1 MRFRLPADGLTS
13 NILILLVAVFLTGF
27 ANLSF
32 FGQVLNTYQFTA
44 ANAPALISLVVM
56 VTAITVSL
64 LALTCFGRTTR
75 PVLIVILLLSSLAAC
90 FMDSYG
96 IVINTEMLQ
105 NVAQTNMA
113 EALDLLNLRLLAYF
127 VVLGII
133 PAVVVARIPLRRRG
147 MRVEAL
153 ARAKLL
159 AGSVLLMVATVLTF
173 GGFYASFIRQ
183 HKSLRFFTNPATY
196 IYSSIR
202 FAGGAFA
209 ANTGQAVAVVGHDAH
224 ILPHDATHRELFI
237 LVIGETAR
245 ADRFSLNGYQRD
257 TNPQLRQANVVNFP
271 NFWACGTSTA
281 VSVPCMFSLMG
292 TDKFSTKAAAAQENV
307 LDVLQRA
314 GVNVLWLDNNSDSK
328 DVALRVPFKSY
339 KSPDVNPVCD
349 PECRDVGMLPAV
361 QEYVDAHPAGDILIV
376 LHQMGNHGPAYFKRY
391 PPAFEK
397 FKPACQSAD
406 LSQCSREEI
415 GNAYDNA
422 ILYTDFFLGKVIE
435 LLKRNEAR
443 FETAMLYMSD
453 HGESLG
459 ENGVYLHGLPR
470 AIAPEAQLHV
480 PAVMWFGGGYDQV
493 DMAALQRKSDT
504 RFTHDNL
511 AHTMLGFLEVRSS
524 VYRPEMDI
532 LAGSRKLGAPTSP
545 VVQAEKAKP

>member
-1 MRFRLPADGLTS
+1 MRFRLPAQGLTS
-13 NILILLVAVFLTGF
+13 NTLILLVAVFLTAFG
-27 ANLSF
+27 NLTF
-32 FGQVLNTYQFTA
+32 FGKVLKTYQLSADNALALTSLA
-44 ANAPALISLVVM
+44 AMLVA
-56 VTAITVSL
+56 TTVLL
-64 LALTCFGRTTR
+64 LALTCFWRTTK
-75 PVLIVILLLSSLAAC
+75 PVLIVVLLLSSLTAN

-96 IVINTEMLQ
+96 VVIGTEMLQ
-105 NVAQTNMA
+105 NAAQTNMA
-113 EALDLLNLRLLAYF
+113 EALDLLNFRLLGYF
-127 VVLGII
+127 VVLGVI
-133 PAVVVARIPLRRRG
+133 PAVVVARISLRWRG
-147 MRVEAL
+147 MRIEAI
-153 ARAKLL
+153 ARGKLL
-159 AGSVLLMVATVLTF
+159 AILVLLMVGTVLAF
-173 GGFYASFIRQ
+173 GGFYASLARQ
-183 HKSLRFFTNPATY
+183 HKSLRSFINPAY
-196 IYSSIR
+196 YLYSVGR
-202 FAGGAFA
+202 YAHDMLAVK
-209 ANTGQAVAVVGHDAH
+209 NGQAVTVVGHDAQ

-245 ADRFSLNGYQRD
+245 ADRFSLNGYERD

-281 VSVPCMFSLMG
+281 VSVPCMFSLIG
-292 TDKFSTKAAAAQENV
+292 TAKFDTKDAAAQENV

-328 DVALRVPFKSY
+328 DVALRVPYKSY
-339 KSPDVNPVCD
+339 KSPEVNPVCD

-361 QEYVDAHPAGDILIV
+361 QEYIDAHATGDILIV

-391 PPAFEK
+391 PPDFEK

-435 LLKRNEAR
+435 LLKNNETK

-493 DMAALQRKSDT
+493 DVAALQRKRDT

-511 AHTMLGFLEVRSS
+511 AHTMLGFLEVRTA
-524 VYRPEMDI
+524 VYRPAMDI
-532 LAGSRKLGAPTSP
+532 LDGCRKPGR
-545 VVQAEKAKP
+545 

>member
-1 MRFRLPADGLTS
+1 
-13 NILILLVAVFLTGF
+13 
-27 ANLSF
+27 
-32 FGQVLNTYQFTA
+32 
-44 ANAPALISLVVM
+44 
-56 VTAITVSL
+56 
-64 LALTCFGRTTR
+64 
-75 PVLIVILLLSSLAAC
+75 
-90 FMDSYG
+90 
-96 IVINTEMLQ
+96 MLE
-105 NVAQTNMA
+105 NVAQTNVA
-113 EALDLLNLRLLAYF
+113 EALDLLNFRLLAYF
-127 VVLGII
+127 VLLGVI
-133 PAVVVARIPLRRRG
+133 PAVAVAKVPLHWRG
-147 MRVEAL
+147 MRVEVL
-153 ARAKLL
+153 ARGKLL
-159 AGSVLLMVATVLTF
+159 ALIVVLMVGTVLAF

-196 IYSSIR
+196 IYSTVR
-202 FAGGAFA
+202 FGLGAFA
-209 ANTGQAVAVVGHDAH
+209 AKSGQAVTVIGHDAH

-245 ADRFSLNGYQRD
+245 ADRFSLNGYERD
-257 TNPQLRQANVVNFP
+257 TNPQLRRADVVNFP

-281 VSVPCMFSLMG
+281 VSVPCMFSLIG
-292 TDKFSTKAAAAQENV
+292 TDKFDTKSAAAQENV

-328 DVALRVPFKSY
+328 DVALRVPYKSY
-339 KSPDVNPVCD
+339 KSPGVNPVCD

-361 QEYVDAHPAGDILIV
+361 QEYIEAHPSGDILIV

-397 FKPACQSAD
+397 FKPACQNAD

-435 LLKRNEAR
+435 LLQSNEGQ

-459 ENGVYLHGLPR
+459 EKGVYLHGLPR

-493 DMAALQRKSDT
+493 DVAALRKKSDT
-504 RFTHDNL
+504 RYTHDNL
-511 AHTMLGFLEVRSS
+511 AHTILGFLEVRTS
-524 VYRPEMDI
+524 VYRPEMDM
-532 LAGSRKLGAPTSP
+532 LSGARKPGTPTP
-545 VVQAEKAKP
+545 PAMQAEKAKP

>member
-1 MRFRLPADGLTS
+1 MRFRLPAQGLTS
-13 NILILLVAVFLTGF
+13 NALIFLVAVFLTVFG
-27 ANLSF
+27 NLTF
-32 FGQVLNTYQFTA
+32 FDRVLTKYQFTA
-44 ANAPALISLVVM
+44 GNAPELISLAAMVV
-56 VTAITVSL
+56 AITVLL
-64 LALTCFGRTTR
+64 LALTCFKHTTK

-96 IVINTEMLQ
+96 VVINTEMLQ
-105 NVAQTNMA
+105 NAAQTNMA
-113 EALDLLNLRLLAYF
+113 EALDLLNVRLLAYF
-127 VVLGII
+127 VVLGVI
-133 PAVVVARIPLRRRG
+133 PAAVVARLPLRWRG
-147 MRVEAL
+147 MRVEAI
-153 ARAKLL
+153 ARGKLL
-159 AGSVLLMVATVLTF
+159 AILVLFMVGSVLAF

-183 HKSLRFFTNPATY
+183 QKSLRFFTNPATY
-196 IYSSIR
+196 IYSAIR
-202 FAGGAFA
+202 FTGGAFA
-209 ANTGQAVAVVGHDAH
+209 TKNGQAVTVIGHDAH

-245 ADRFSLNGYQRD
+245 ADRFSLNGYERD
-257 TNPQLRQANVVNFP
+257 TNPQLRQANVVNFS

-281 VSVPCMFSLMG
+281 VSVPCMFSLIG
-292 TDKFSTKAAAAQENV
+292 TSKFDTKTAAAQENV

-328 DVALRVPFKSY
+328 DVALRVAYKSY
-339 KSPDVNPVCD
+339 KSPEVNPVCD

-361 QEYVDAHPAGDILIV
+361 QEYVDAHPTGDILIV

-397 FKPACQSAD
+397 FKPACQNAD

-422 ILYTDFFLGKVIE
+422 ILYTDFFLDKVIE
-435 LLKRNEAR
+435 LLKNNEGQ

-480 PAVMWFGGGYDQV
+480 PAVMWFGSGYDQV
-493 DMAALQRKSDT
+493 DVAALQKKSDT

-511 AHTMLGFLEVRSS
+511 AHTMLGFLEVRTS
-524 VYRPEMDI
+524 VYRPAMDI
-532 LAGSRKLGAPTSP
+532 LDGCRKPGR
-545 VVQAEKAKP
+545 

>member
-1 MRFRLPADGLTS
+1 MRFRLPAQGLTS
-13 NILILLVAVFLTGF
+13 NTLIVLAAVFLTVFG
-27 ANLSF
+27 NLSF
-32 FGQVLNTYQFTA
+32 FGKVLNTYQLTA
-44 ANAPALISLVVM
+44 GNAPALVSLAAMVVAISVL
-56 VTAITVSL
+56 L
-64 LALTCFGRTTR
+64 LALTCFGRTTK
-75 PVLIVILLLSSLAAC
+75 PVLILILLLSSLAAC

-96 IVINTEMLQ
+96 IVINTEMLR
-105 NVAQTNMA
+105 NAAQTNMA
-113 EALDLLNLRLLAYF
+113 EARDLLNFRLLAYF
-127 VVLGII
+127 VVLGVI
-133 PAVVVARIPLRRRG
+133 PAIAVARIPLRWRG

-153 ARAKLL
+153 ARGKLL
-159 AGSVLLMVATVLTF
+159 ALVVLLMVGTVLTF

-196 IYSSIR
+196 IYSAARI
-202 FAGGAFA
+202 AGGAFA
-209 ANTGQAVAVVGHDAH
+209 ARDDQAVAVIGPDAH
-224 ILPHDATHRELFI
+224 IAAGDAAHRELFI

-245 ADRFSLNGYQRD
+245 ADRFSLNGYERD
-257 TNPQLRQANVVNFP
+257 TNPRLRQAGVVNFS

-281 VSVPCMFSLMG
+281 VSVPCMFSLIG
-292 TDKFSTKAAAAQENV
+292 TAKFDTKNAAAQENV

-328 DVALRVPFKSY
+328 DVALRVPYKSY
-339 KSPDVNPVCD
+339 KSPEVNPVCD

-361 QEYVDAHPAGDILIV
+361 QEYIEAHPAGDILIV
-376 LHQMGNHGPAYFKRY
+376 LHQMGNHGPAYYKRY
-391 PPAFEK
+391 PPAFEQ

-406 LSQCSREEI
+406 LGQCSREEI

-435 LLKRNEAR
+435 LLKRNEGK

-480 PAVMWFGGGYDQV
+480 PAVMWFGGGFDQV
-493 DMAALQRKSDT
+493 DVAALQQKRDT

-511 AHTMLGFLEVRSS
+511 AHTILGFLEVKTS
-524 VYRPEMDI
+524 VYRPKMDM
-532 LAGSRKLGAPTSP
+532 LDGTRKPRR
-545 VVQAEKAKP
+545 

>member
-1 MRFRLPADGLTS
+1 MRFRLPAQGLTS
-13 NILILLVAVFLTGF
+13 NTLILLVAVFLTVFG
-27 ANLSF
+27 NLSF
-32 FGQVLNTYQFTA
+32 FGQVLTTYQLTA
-44 ANAPALISLVVM
+44 GNAPALISLAVM
-56 VTAITVSL
+56 VTAISVLL
-64 LALTCFGRTTR
+64 LALTCFGRTTK

-96 IVINTEMLQ
+96 IIINTEMLQ
-105 NVAQTNMA
+105 NAAQTNVA
-113 EALDLLNLRLLAYF
+113 EALDLLNFRLLAYF
-127 VVLGII
+127 LVLGVI
-133 PAVVVARIPLRRRG
+133 PAVVVARIPLHRRSLRIEAIARG
-147 MRVEAL
+147 
-153 ARAKLL
+153 KLL
-159 AGSVLLMVATVLTF
+159 AILVLLMVGTVLAF

-196 IYSSIR
+196 IYSAAR

-209 ANTGQAVAVVGHDAH
+209 AKEGQALTVIGHDAQ

-245 ADRFSLNGYQRD
+245 ADRFSLNGYERD
-257 TNPQLRQANVVNFP
+257 TNPQLRQANVVNLP

-281 VSVPCMFSLMG
+281 VSVPCMFSLIG
-292 TDKFSTKAAAAQENV
+292 SAKFDTKAAAAQENV

-328 DVALRVPFKSY
+328 DVALRVPYKSY
-339 KSPDVNPVCD
+339 KSPQVNPVCD

-361 QEYVDAHPAGDILIV
+361 QDYVDAHPTGDILIV

-391 PPAFEK
+391 PPDFEK
-397 FKPACQSAD
+397 FKPACQNAD

-422 ILYTDFFLGKVIE
+422 ILYTDFFLAKVIE
-435 LLKRNEAR
+435 LLKRNEGQ

-493 DMAALQRKSDT
+493 DVAALQKKRDT

-511 AHTMLGFLEVRSS
+511 AHTMLGFLEVRTS
-524 VYRPEMDI
+524 VYRPAMDI
-532 LAGSRKLGAPTSP
+532 LDGCRKPGR
-545 VVQAEKAKP
+545 